1 MLDRIIKYSLNS
13 RLVIVAI
20 AVLILTAGT
29 IVTIKMEIDVFP
41 DLTAPTVV
49 VMTEAHGMAPEEV
62 ERLVSFPIETAINGA
77 TNIRRVRSSSA
88 MGFSIVWAE
97 FDWNTDIFN
106 ARQTITERLIQV
118 SENLPHGVSKP
129 MIAPQSSL
137 MGEVMIL
144 GLTSSNMDPMELRTF
159 ADWNIRPRLLSIA
172 GVSQVVVIGG
182 EYKEYQIL
190 ANPDKMRYYQVSL
203 DELIEAANNANENAS
218 GGFINEYG
226 NEYTVL
232 GIARTA
238 NTEDIGKIMVK
249 MVNHKPIM
257 IRDIAEVKIGSAPK
271 IGDSSVDAEP
281 AVLLTIVKQP
291 KINTILLVE
300 EIDDALEEITKS
312 VPGITYHTQILNQ
325 AEFITT
331 SINNVKKAML
341 EGSVF
346 VVLILFLFLMNS
358 RTTFISLLAMPLSI
372 LISLMTLR
380 ALGIT
385 INTMTLGGIAIAI
398 GSLVDDAIID
408 VENVY
413 KRLKANYWKPPDQKQ
428 KSLTIV
434 FEASREIRSSILNA
448 TLIIIVAFIP
458 LFFLSGME
466 GRMLKPL
473 GIAYI
478 VSLFASLIVAIT
490 ITPVLCSLLLTNDKN
505 LKRQREGSW
514 VERNLKKIY
523 FSSLQKALQVK
534 FRIIGIALTLF
545 ISAVVIFFTF
555 GRDFLPPFNEG
566 SMTIN
571 VITVPGISLE
581 ESNKI
586 GLKAEQ
592 LILSIPEVQKVGRK
606 TGRGELS
613 EHTFGVNVSELDV
626 PFTLTNRTKDEFLAE
641 VRQKL
646 GTIPGVGIEVGAPIT
661 HRINHMLSGSQAGIA
676 IKIFGADLSLMYKI
690 GTKIKDEILHIEGI
704 GDLTIES
711 QVEVPQIRIIPK
723 REILAKYG
731 ISLNHLQEFIT
742 NAFGGVKVSDVFED
756 EKAFDLVVRFR
767 DKNRDNIGAIREALI
782 DTHDGKKI
790 PLSFVADVKSSSGPN
805 TISRENVQRKLVV
818 SVNSAGRDLGSLI
831 ADIREAIDNSIELP
845 ENYRIEYGGQFKST
859 ANATRVL
866 TITSIMAIFIIFI
879 ILFQE
884 FKDSKIAGVIL
895 INLPLSLIGGVAAIL
910 LSTRVVS
917 IPGIIGFITLFGIA
931 TRNGILL
938 ISRYQHLLEQGKSL
952 EETILKGSI
961 DRLSPI
967 LMTALTAAL
976 SLLPLAISGNKSG
989 NEIQSPMA
997 IVILGGLLSSTLLNI
1012 YIIPIVYSLIKTNKQ
1027 KNENE

>member
-13 RLVIVAI
+13 RLVIVSI

-29 IVTIKMEIDVFP
+29 IITMQMEIDVFP

-203 DELIEAANNANENAS
+203 NELLNAANNANENAS

-232 GIARTA
+232 GIARTT
-238 NTEDIGKIMVK
+238 NTEDIGNILVK
-249 MVNHKPIM
+249 MVDHKPIK

-271 IGDSSVDAEP
+271 IGNGSIDAEP

-291 KINTILLVE
+291 KINTLLLIE
-300 EIDDALEEITKS
+300 EIDDALKEITKS
-312 VPGITYHTQILNQ
+312 IPGITYHTQILNQ
-325 AEFITT
+325 AEFIRT

-346 VVLILFLFLMNS
+346 VVLILFLFLMNF

-478 VSLFASLIVAIT
+478 VSLFASLLVAIT
-490 ITPVLCSLLLTNDKN
+490 VTPV
-505 LKRQREGSW
+505 
-514 VERNLKKIY
+514 
-523 FSSLQKALQVK
+523 
-534 FRIIGIALTLF
+534 
-545 ISAVVIFFTF
+545 
-555 GRDFLPPFNEG
+555 
-566 SMTIN
+566 
-571 VITVPGISLE
+571 
-581 ESNKI
+581 
-586 GLKAEQ
+586 
-592 LILSIPEVQKVGRK
+592 
-606 TGRGELS
+606 
-613 EHTFGVNVSELDV
+613 
-626 PFTLTNRTKDEFLAE
+626 
-641 VRQKL
+641 
-646 GTIPGVGIEVGAPIT
+646 
-661 HRINHMLSGSQAGIA
+661 
-676 IKIFGADLSLMYKI
+676 
-690 GTKIKDEILHIEGI
+690 
-704 GDLTIES
+704 
-711 QVEVPQIRIIPK
+711 
-723 REILAKYG
+723 
-731 ISLNHLQEFIT
+731 
-742 NAFGGVKVSDVFED
+742 
-756 EKAFDLVVRFR
+756 
-767 DKNRDNIGAIREALI
+767 
-782 DTHDGKKI
+782 
-790 PLSFVADVKSSSGPN
+790 
-805 TISRENVQRKLVV
+805 
-818 SVNSAGRDLGSLI
+818 
-831 ADIREAIDNSIELP
+831 
-845 ENYRIEYGGQFKST
+845 
-859 ANATRVL
+859 
-866 TITSIMAIFIIFI
+866 
-879 ILFQE
+879 
-884 FKDSKIAGVIL
+884 
-895 INLPLSLIGGVAAIL
+895 
-910 LSTRVVS
+910 
-917 IPGIIGFITLFGIA
+917 
-931 TRNGILL
+931 
-938 ISRYQHLLEQGKSL
+938 
-952 EETILKGSI
+952 
-961 DRLSPI
+961 
-967 LMTALTAAL
+967 
-976 SLLPLAISGNKSG
+976 
-989 NEIQSPMA
+989 
-997 IVILGGLLSSTLLNI
+997 
-1012 YIIPIVYSLIKTNKQ
+1012 
-1027 KNENE
+1027 

>member
-13 RLVIVAI
+13 RLVIIAI

-29 IVTIKMEIDVFP
+29 IVTMKMEIDVFP

-118 SENLPHGVSKP
+118 SENLPRGVSKP

-144 GLTSSNMDPMELRTF
+144 GLTSSNIDPMDLRTF

-203 DELIEAANNANENAS
+203 DELLESANGANENAS
-218 GGFINEYG
+218 GGFFNEYG

-232 GIARTA
+232 GIARTT
-238 NTEDIGKIMVK
+238 NTEDIGNIMIK
-249 MVNHKPIM
+249 MADHKPIK
-257 IRDIAEVKIGSAPK
+257 IRDIAEVRIGFAPK
-271 IGDSSVDAEP
+271 IGDGSVNAEP

-300 EIDDALEEITKS
+300 EIDDALEEISKS
-312 VPGITYHTQILNQ
+312 VPGIKYHTKILNQ

-346 VVLILFLFLMNS
+346 VILILFLFLMNS

-372 LISLMTLR
+372 LISLMMLS

-478 VSLFASLIVAIT
+478 VSLFASLLVAIT
-490 ITPVLCSLLLTNDKN
+490 VTPVLCSLLLTKDKT

-523 FSSLQKALQVK
+523 FSSLQKALQFK
-534 FRIIGIALTLF
+534 SWIIGIAVLLF
-545 ISAVVIFFTF
+545 ISAVFVFFTF

-592 LILSIPEVQKVGRK
+592 LLLSIPEVQKVGRK
-606 TGRGELS
+606 TGRAELA

-626 PFTLTNRTKDEFLAE
+626 PFTLTNRSRDEFLTE

-646 GTIPGVGIEVGAPIT
+646 NTIPGVSIEVGAPIT
-661 HRINHMLSGSQAGIA
+661 HRINHMLSGSQASIA
-676 IKIFGADLSLMYKI
+676 IKIFGTDLSLMYKT
-690 GTKIKDEILHIEGI
+690 GTKIKKEISHIEGI
-704 GDLTIES
+704 GDLTIEP
-711 QVEVPQIRIIPK
+711 QVEVPQIKIIPK
-723 REILAKYG
+723 REMLAKYG
-731 ISLNHLQEFIT
+731 ISLNQLQKFIT

-767 DKNRDNIGAIREALI
+767 EKDRNNIQAIREALI

-790 PLSFVADVKSSSGPN
+790 PLSFVADVKSSGGPN

-818 SVNSAGRDLGSLI
+818 SVNSAGRDLGTLI
-831 ADIREAIDNSIELP
+831 EDIRETIDNTIELP

-976 SLLPLAISGNKSG
+976 SLLPLAISGDKSG

-1012 YIIPIVYSLIKTNKQ
+1012 YIIPIVYSLIKTNKP

>member
-1 MLDRIIKYSLNS
+1 MLDKIIKYSLQN
-13 RLVIVAI
+13 RLVIT
-20 AVLILTAGT
+20 AVPALILVAGGIIT
-29 IVTIKMEIDVFP
+29 TRMEIDVFP

-97 FDWNTDIFN
+97 FDWDTDIFN

-118 SENLPHGVSKP
+118 SENLPQGVSKP

-144 GLTSSNMDPMELRTF
+144 GLTSSEMNLMELRSF
-159 ADWNIRPRLLSIA
+159 ADWNIRPRLLSVG

-182 EYKEYQIL
+182 EFKEYQIL
-190 ANPDKMRYYQVSL
+190 ANPDKMKFYKVTL
-203 DELIEAANNANENAS
+203 DELHQAANHSNENAS
-218 GGFINEYG
+218 GSFINEFG

-232 GIARTA
+232 GIVRT
-238 NTEDIGKIMVK
+238 NDVEEIGNILVK
-249 MVNHKPIM
+249 VVDHKPIL
-257 IRDIAEVKIGSAPK
+257 IKDIAEVKIGLAPR
-271 IGDSSVDAEP
+271 IGDGSVNGVP

-291 KINTILLVE
+291 KINTLLLVE
-300 EIDDALEEITKS
+300 EINKALEEIIGS
-312 VPGITYHTQILNQ
+312 VEGITYHTGILNQ
-325 AEFITT
+325 AEFIGT
-331 SINNVKKAML
+331 SIDNVKKAIL

-346 VVLILFLFLMNS
+346 VVLILFLFLMNF
-358 RTTFISLLAMPLSI
+358 RTTFISLLAIPISI
-372 LISLMTLR
+372 LISIMTLR

-413 KRLKANYWKPPDQKQ
+413 KRLKENYWKPPEEREKTL
-428 KSLTIV
+428 SII
-434 FEASREIRSSILNA
+434 FEASREIRASILNA

-478 VSLFASLIVAIT
+478 VSLFASLLVAIT
-490 ITPVLCSLLLTNDKN
+490 LTPVSCSLLLTRDKD
-505 LKRQREGSW
+505 LRKQREGSW

-523 FSSLQKALQVK
+523 RSSLSKALNHKVW
-534 FRIIGIALTLF
+534 IIGIALLLF
-545 ISAVVIFFTF
+545 LSSIFVFFSF

-566 SMTIN
+566 SLTVN
-571 VITVPGISLE
+571 VITVPGISLD
-581 ESNKI
+581 ESKTI
-586 GLKAEQ
+586 GTKAEH
-592 LILSIPEVQKVGRK
+592 LLLSIPEIERVGRR
-606 TGRGELS
+606 TGRGELA

-626 PFTLTNRTKDEFLAE
+626 PFILTDRSRNEFLAY

-646 GTIPGVGIEVGAPIT
+646 SSLPGISIEVGAPIT

-676 IKIFGADLSLMYKI
+676 IKIFGTDLSLMYKI
-690 GTKIKDEILHIEGI
+690 GTKIRDEIIDIEGI
-704 GDLTIES
+704 GDLTIEP
-711 QVEVPQIRIIPK
+711 QVEVPQIKIVPK
-723 REILAKYG
+723 RVMLAKYG
-731 ISLNHLQEFIT
+731 ISINQVHEFIA

-756 EKAFDLVVRFR
+756 EKAFDLVLRFR
-767 DKNRDNIGAIREALI
+767 DEDRDNIGAIKNALI

-790 PLSFVADVKSSSGPN
+790 PLQFVADIYSSSGPN

-818 SVNSAGRDLGSLI
+818 SVNRAGQDLGSLI
-831 ADIREAIDNSIELP
+831 EEIRNKIDSSVQLP
-845 ENYRIEYGGQFKST
+845 DNYRIEYGGQFKNVAS
-859 ANATRVL
+859 ATRVL
-866 TITSIMAIFIIFI
+866 TLTSIMAIFVIFI
-879 ILFQE
+879 LLFQE
-884 FKDSKIAGVIL
+884 FKNSKLAGVIL
-895 INLPLSLIGGVAAIL
+895 LNLPLSLIGGVAAIL
-910 LSTRVVS
+910 LTTRVVS

-938 ISRYQHLLEQGKSL
+938 ISRYLHLLEEGKSL
-952 EETILKGSI
+952 QETILNGSI

-976 SLLPLAISGNKSG
+976 SLLPLAIAGDKSG

-997 IVILGGLLSSTLLNI
+997 VVILGGLLSSTLLNI
-1012 YIIPIVYSLIKTNKQ
+1012 YVVPVVFSLIQKKQ
-1027 KNENE
+1027 SEK

>member
-1 MLDRIIKYSLNS
+1 MLDRIIKYSLSS
-13 RLVIVAI
+13 RLVIVSI

-29 IVTIKMEIDVFP
+29 IVTMKMEIDVFP

-77 TNIRRVRSSSA
+77 TSIRRVRSSSA

-144 GLTSSNMDPMELRTF
+144 GLTSSIMDPMDLRTF

-203 DELIEAANNANENAS
+203 NELLEAANNANENAS
-218 GGFINEYG
+218 GGFINEFG

-232 GIARTA
+232 GIARTT

-249 MVNHKPIM
+249 MVDHKPIK

-271 IGDSSVDAEP
+271 IGDSSVDTEP

-291 KINTILLVE
+291 KINTLLLVE

-312 VPGITYHTQILNQ
+312 IPGITYHTRILNQ
-325 AEFITT
+325 AEFIRT

-346 VVLILFLFLMNS
+346 IVLILFLFLLNS

-372 LISLMTLR
+372 LISLMMLR

-490 ITPVLCSLLLTNDKN
+490 VTPVLCSLLLTKDKN

-514 VERNLKKIY
+514 VERNLKRIY
-523 FSSLQKALQVK
+523 FSSLQKALQLK
-534 FRIIGIALTLF
+534 LWIIGIALTLF
-545 ISAVVIFFTF
+545 ISAVIIFFTF

-571 VITVPGISLE
+571 VITIPGISLE

-586 GLKAEQ
+586 GLKAER

-606 TGRGELS
+606 TGRGELA

-641 VRQKL
+641 VREKL

-676 IKIFGADLSLMYKI
+676 IKIFGTDLSLMYKI
-690 GTKIKDEILHIEGI
+690 GTKIKEEIKHIEGI

-723 REILAKYG
+723 REMLAKYG
-731 ISLNHLQEFIT
+731 IPLNHLHEFIA

-767 DKNRDNIGAIREALI
+767 EKNRNNIQAIRDALI

-831 ADIREAIDNSIELP
+831 ADIRESIDNSIELP

-884 FKDSKIAGVIL
+884 FKDSKIAGIIL

-952 EETILKGSI
+952 EETILKGSS

-976 SLLPLAISGNKSG
+976 SLLPLAISGDKTG

>member
-1 MLDRIIKYSLNS
+1 MLDRIIKYSLSS
-13 RLVIVAI
+13 RLVIVSI

-29 IVTIKMEIDVFP
+29 IVTMKMEIDVFP

-97 FDWNTDIFN
+97 FDWNTDIFD

-118 SENLPHGVSKP
+118 AENLPHGVSKP

-144 GLTSSNMDPMELRTF
+144 GLTSSIMDPMDLRTF

-203 DELIEAANNANENAS
+203 NELLEAANNANENAS

-232 GIARTA
+232 GIARTT

-249 MVNHKPIM
+249 MVDHKPIK

-291 KINTILLVE
+291 KINTLLLVE

-312 VPGITYHTQILNQ
+312 VSGITYHTRILNQ
-325 AEFITT
+325 AEFIRT
-331 SINNVKKAML
+331 SINNVKKAIL

-346 VVLILFLFLMNS
+346 IVLILFLFLMNS

-413 KRLKANYWKPPDQKQ
+413 KRLKANYWKPPEQKQ

-458 LFFLSGME
+458 LFFLTGME

-490 ITPVLCSLLLTNDKN
+490 VTPVLCSLLLTKDRN

-523 FSSLQKALQVK
+523 FSSLQKALHVK
-534 FRIIGIALTLF
+534 FWIIGIALTLF
-545 ISAVVIFFTF
+545 ISAVIVFFTF

-586 GLKAEQ
+586 GLEAER

-606 TGRGELS
+606 TGRGELA

-646 GTIPGVGIEVGAPIT
+646 GTLPGVGIEVGAPIT

-676 IKIFGADLSLMYKI
+676 IKIFGTDLSLMYKT
-690 GTKIKDEILHIEGI
+690 GTKIKEEIMNIEGI

-711 QVEVPQIRIIPK
+711 QVEVPQIRIFPK
-723 REILAKYG
+723 RDMLAKYG
-731 ISLNHLQEFIT
+731 ISLNHLQKFIT
-742 NAFGGVKVSDVFED
+742 NAFGGIKVSDVFED
-756 EKAFDLVVRFR
+756 EKAFDLVIRFR
-767 DKNRDNIGAIREALI
+767 EKDRDNIQAIREALI
-782 DTHDGKKI
+782 DTHGGKKI
-790 PLSFVADVKSSSGPN
+790 PLSFVAEVKSSSGPN

-831 ADIREAIDNSIELP
+831 ADIRETIDNSIELP

-884 FKDSKIAGVIL
+884 FKDSKIAGIIL

-910 LSTRVVS
+910 LSTRVIS

-976 SLLPLAISGNKSG
+976 SLLPLAISGDKSG

-1012 YIIPIVYSLIKTNKQ
+1012 YVVPIVYSLIKTNKL